1 MLVGDHMSKLQEQ
14 EWLELTRRAAD
25 QYTLSLTDEEA
36 KYNSAR
42 DFVRWLY
49 EQWGYDYGDF
59 NS

>member
-1 MLVGDHMSKLQEQ
+1 MVIMSKLSEQ
-14 EWLELTRRAAD
+14 EWLELVRKASE

-49 EQWGYDYGDF
+49 EQWGYEYRG
-59 NS
+59 

>member
-1 MLVGDHMSKLQEQ
+1 MVIMGKLTEAQ
-14 EWLELTRRAAD
+14 WLELVHKAAE

-49 EQWGYDYGDF
+49 EQWGYEYRE
-59 NS
+59 